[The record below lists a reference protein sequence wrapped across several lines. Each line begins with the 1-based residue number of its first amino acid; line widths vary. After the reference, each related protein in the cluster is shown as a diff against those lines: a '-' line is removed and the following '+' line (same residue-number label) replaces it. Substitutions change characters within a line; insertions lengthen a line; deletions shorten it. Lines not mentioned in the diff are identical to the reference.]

1 MDPAKRAEEL
11 RVQLNHHSNLYY
23 NEDNPS
29 ISDGEYDVLMQE
41 LKAIE
46 QEHPELIT
54 PDSPTQKVGGTAKRT
69 AGVLVS
75 HRVPMLSMQDL
86 FSREEVDHFVED
98 CREKLG
104 EGITFLVETKIDGLS
119 MALRYEK
126 GKLVT
131 ALTRGDGRNFGEDVT
146 ANAKVIEDVAV
157 KLKHPPEYLEVRGEV
172 YMTNADFDAV
182 NEKQD
187 LLGKKPFANPRN
199 CAAGTLRQLDASITK
214 ERKLSFFVFN
224 VQDIQGK
231 ELRTHEEAY
240 EYLKSCGVTVIEHYF
255 VCKSQ
260 EEIWQAIE
268 TIGELRGTLSYDID
282 GAVIKVNDLSARSQ
296 LKDTAKNAGYQVA
309 YKYPPERK
317 ETKLLN
323 IELSVGRTGKITPT
337 AVFEPVRLCGT
348 TVSRCT
354 LHNQDYING
363 LGICL
368 GSTLLIEKS
377 GEVIPKCVGELPE
390 KRPKGT
396 QPFQIPMVC
405 PVCGEPAVRED
416 TADIKCVNLNCPAQ
430 LERLIGHFVA
440 RDAMDIKGFGAVYAH
455 DLIQEGYLHDV
466 ADIFTLFQH
475 RDELIEKGIIGKEKN
490 TDKLLGVIEKAKGN
504 PPARLLTGLGISN
517 VGKSAAQALMNH
529 FGTFDALAEATE
541 EALVAVP
548 DIGPISAQC
557 VFAYFR
563 QERNRA
569 IIEKLK
575 AAGVNMEQEIVSPP
589 AEDLPLSGQ
598 TVVITG
604 TLPGMSREEAAQ
616 LVEQNGG
623 KVTGSVSKKTSFL
636 LAGEAAGNKL
646 TKAQQLGIPVLSLE
660 ELQAKLSATE

>member
-1 MDPAKRAEEL
+1 MDAAKRAEEL
-11 RVQLNHHSNLYY
+11 RAQLNHHSNLYY

-29 ISDGEYDVLMQE
+29 ISDGEYDALMRE

-46 QEHPELIT
+46 AEHPDLIT
-54 PDSPTQKVGGTAKRT
+54 PDSPTQRVGGKAKRS
-69 AGVLVS
+69 AGVLVP

-86 FSREEVDHFVED
+86 FTREEVEHFAND

-104 EGITFLVETKIDGLS
+104 EEITFLVETKIDGLS
-119 MALRYEK
+119 MALRYEQ

-131 ALTRGDGRNFGEDVT
+131 AITRGDGRNFGEDVT
-146 ANAKVIEDVAV
+146 ANAKVISDVAV
-157 KLKHPPEYLEVRGEV
+157 QLRQPVEYLELRGEV
-172 YMTNADFDAV
+172 YMTTAAFDAV
-182 NEKQD
+182 NEKQE
-187 LLGKKPFANPRN
+187 LLGKKTFANPRN

-214 ERKLSFFVFN
+214 ERGLSFFVFN
-224 VQDIQGK
+224 IQDVKGK
-231 ELRTHEEAY
+231 TLRTHAEAY
-240 EYLKSCGVTVIEHYF
+240 DFLKDCGVTVIAHYY
-255 VCKSQ
+255 VCQ
-260 EEIWQAIE
+260 TNEEIWQAIQ
-268 TIGELRGTLSYDID
+268 TIGEMRGSLPYDID
-282 GAVIKVNDLSARSQ
+282 GAVIKVNDLDLRTQ
-296 LKDTAKNAGYQVA
+296 LRDTAKNAGYQVA

-317 ETKLLN
+317 ETKLLD

-354 LHNQDYING
+354 LHNQDYITG

-377 GEVIPKCVGELPE
+377 GEVIPKCVGVAAEKQPE
-390 KRPKGT
+390 GA
-396 QPFQIPMVC
+396 QVFQIPMVC

-440 RDAMDIKGFGAVYAH
+440 RDAMDMKGFGAVYVH
-455 DLIQEGYLHDV
+455 DLIQQGYLSDV

-475 RDELIEKGIIGKEKN
+475 REALIEKGIIGKEKN
-490 TDKLLGVIEKAKGN
+490 TDKLLGVIEKAKKN

-529 FGTFDALAEATE
+529 FGTFDALAAASE
-541 EALVAVP
+541 EEMVAVN
-548 DIGPISAQC
+548 DIGPISAKC
-557 VFAYFR
+557 VYEYFR
-563 QERNRA
+563 QPRNLHV
-569 IIEKLK
+569 IEKLK
-575 AAGVNMEQEIVSPP
+575 AAGVNMAQEVAAPP

-616 LVEQNGG
+616 LVTDHGG

-636 LAGEAAGNKL
+636 LAGEAAGSKL
-646 TKAQQLGIPVLSLE
+646 TKAQQLGIPVLTLE
-660 ELQAKLSATE
+660 ELLSKLQEG

>member
-1 MDPAKRAEEL
+1 MDAAKRAEEL
-11 RVQLNHHSNLYY
+11 RAQLNHHSNLYY

-29 ISDGEYDVLMQE
+29 ISDGEYDALMRE

-46 QEHPELIT
+46 AEHPDLIT
-54 PDSPTQKVGGTAKRT
+54 PDSPTQRVGGKAKRS

-86 FSREEVDHFVED
+86 FTREEVEHFVDD

-104 EGITFLVETKIDGLS
+104 EEITFLVETKIDGLS
-119 MALRYEK
+119 MALRYEQ

-131 ALTRGDGRNFGEDVT
+131 AITRGDGRNFGEDVT
-146 ANAKVIEDVAV
+146 ANARVIDDVAV
-157 KLKHPPEYLEVRGEV
+157 QLRQPVEYLELRGEV
-172 YMTNADFDAV
+172 YMTNAAFDAV
-182 NEKQD
+182 NEKQE
-187 LLGKKPFANPRN
+187 LLGKKTFANPRN

-214 ERKLSFFVFN
+214 ERGLSFFVFN
-224 VQDIQGK
+224 IQDVKGK
-231 ELRTHEEAY
+231 TLHTHAEAY
-240 EYLKSCGVTVIEHYF
+240 DFLKDCGVTVIAHYY
-255 VCKSQ
+255 VCKTN
-260 EEIWQAIE
+260 EEIWQAIQ
-268 TIGELRGTLSYDID
+268 TIGEMRGSLPYDID
-282 GAVIKVNDLSARSQ
+282 GAVIKVNDLDLRTQ

-317 ETKLLN
+317 ETKLLD

-354 LHNQDYING
+354 LHNQDYITG

-368 GSTLLIEKS
+368 GSTLIIEKS
-377 GEVIPKCVGELPE
+377 GEVIPKCVGVAAEKQPE
-390 KRPKGT
+390 GA
-396 QPFQIPMVC
+396 QVFQIPMVC

-440 RDAMDIKGFGAVYAH
+440 RDAMDMKGFGAVYVH
-455 DLIQEGYLHDV
+455 DLIQQGYLSDV
-466 ADIFTLFQH
+466 ADIFTLSQH
-475 RDELIEKGIIGKEKN
+475 REELIEKGIIGKEKN
-490 TDKLLGVIEKAKGN
+490 TDKLLGVIEKAKKN

-529 FGTFDALAEATE
+529 FGTFDALAAASE
-541 EALVAVP
+541 EDMVAVD
-548 DIGPISAQC
+548 DIGPISAKC
-557 VFAYFR
+557 VYEYFR
-563 QERNRA
+563 QPRNLQV
-569 IIEKLK
+569 IEKLK
-575 AAGVNMEQEIVSPP
+575 AAGVNMAQEVVAPP

-616 LVEQNGG
+616 LVTDHGG

-636 LAGEAAGNKL
+636 LAGEAAGSKL
-646 TKAQQLGIPVLSLE
+646 TKAQKLGIPVLTLE
-660 ELQAKLSATE
+660 ELLSKLQEG

>member
-1 MDPAKRAEEL
+1 MDAAKRAEEL
-11 RVQLNHHSNLYY
+11 RAQLNHHSNLYY

-29 ISDGEYDVLMQE
+29 ISDGEYDALMRE

-46 QEHPELIT
+46 AEHPDLIT
-54 PDSPTQKVGGTAKRT
+54 PDSPTQRVGGKAKRS

-86 FSREEVDHFVED
+86 FTREEVEHFVDD

-104 EGITFLVETKIDGLS
+104 EEITFLVETKIDGLS
-119 MALRYEK
+119 MALRYEQ

-131 ALTRGDGRNFGEDVT
+131 AITRGDGRNFGEDVT
-146 ANAKVIEDVAV
+146 ANARVIGDVAV
-157 KLKHPPEYLEVRGEV
+157 QLRQPVEYLELRGEV
-172 YMTNADFDAV
+172 YMTNAAFDAV
-182 NEKQD
+182 NEKQE
-187 LLGKKPFANPRN
+187 LLGKKIFANPRN

-214 ERKLSFFVFN
+214 ERGLSFFVFN
-224 VQDIQGK
+224 IQDVKGK
-231 ELRTHEEAY
+231 TLRTHAEAY
-240 EYLKSCGVTVIEHYF
+240 DFLKECGVTVIAHYY
-255 VCKSQ
+255 VCKTN
-260 EEIWQAIE
+260 EEIWQAIQ
-268 TIGELRGTLSYDID
+268 TIGEMRGSLPYDID
-282 GAVIKVNDLSARSQ
+282 GAVIKVNDLDLRTQ
-296 LKDTAKNAGYQVA
+296 LRDTAKNAGYQVA

-317 ETKLLN
+317 ETKLLD

-354 LHNQDYING
+354 LHNQDYITG

-368 GSTLLIEKS
+368 GSTLFIEKS
-377 GEVIPKCVGELPE
+377 GEVIPKCVGVAAEKQPE
-390 KRPKGT
+390 GA
-396 QPFQIPMVC
+396 QVFQIPMVC

-440 RDAMDIKGFGAVYAH
+440 RDAMDMKGFGAVYVH
-455 DLIQEGYLHDV
+455 DLIQQGYLSDV
-466 ADIFTLFQH
+466 ADIFTLSQH
-475 RDELIEKGIIGKEKN
+475 REELIEKGIIGKEKN
-490 TDKLLGVIEKAKGN
+490 TDKLLGVIEKAKKN

-529 FGTFDALAEATE
+529 FGTFDALAAASE
-541 EALVAVP
+541 EDMVAVD
-548 DIGPISAQC
+548 DIGPISAKC
-557 VFAYFR
+557 VYEYFR
-563 QERNRA
+563 QPRNLQV
-569 IIEKLK
+569 IEKLK
-575 AAGVNMEQEIVSPP
+575 AAGVNMAQEAAAPP

-616 LVEQNGG
+616 LVTNHGG

-636 LAGEAAGNKL
+636 LAGEAAGSKL
-646 TKAQQLGIPVLSLE
+646 TKAQQLGIPVLTLE
-660 ELQAKLSATE
+660 ELLSKLQEG